1 MCLMGGKAF
10 HITFFKLLYIFLYFP
25 KLNFH
30 SFSMDDFNLI
40 AQHWNQEKESIKTEP
55 FSGLLVYLCNLYF
68 TYLLK
73 LNAMGE
79 ICCGKC

>member
-25 KLNFH
+25 KLKFH
-30 SFSMDDFNLI
+30 PLISVDDFNQI
-40 AQHWNQEKESIKTEP
+40 AQHWNHEKESIKTEP
-55 FSGLLVYLCNLYF
+55 FSGLSVYLCNLYF
-68 TYLLK
+68 NYL